1 MHHKAINMTP
11 CPADQAAAQSTQ
23 LAARHQC
30 SLFALL
36 HHTTIWRHRQSC
48 PYVRNI
54 TYPCTP
60 GTRRLSF
67 PQLIGFGLSLFS
79 KASNQARLNLLAK
92 GLPGLVAMLVGLAP
106 TLGDYYGTKSKKQ

>member
-1 MHHKAINMTP
+1 MAAYRTTAKA
-11 CPADQAAAQSTQ
+11 
-23 LAARHQC
+23 
-30 SLFALL
+30 ALL
-36 HHTTIWRHRQSC
+36 TMTS
-48 PYVRNI
+48 P
-54 TYPCTP
+54 PCTACA
-60 GTRRLSF
+60 RRLSF